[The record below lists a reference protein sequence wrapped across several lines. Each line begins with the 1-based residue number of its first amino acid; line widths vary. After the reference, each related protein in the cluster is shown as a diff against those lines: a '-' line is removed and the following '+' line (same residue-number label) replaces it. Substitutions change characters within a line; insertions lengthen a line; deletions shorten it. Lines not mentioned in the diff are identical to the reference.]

1 MMRMPRTPRERIAAM
16 RLPKLLAIALAAA
29 ALAPAVAA
37 AAAPTVDGVFDLPNV
52 PHHLALGPDGN
63 VWIAV
68 DGLTDNIARVRP
80 DGTVDRFTSAAIV
93 SPIGIV
99 AGPDGQLWVTENGAV
114 AHFSPSDPS
123 AARRVDI
130 PGLVANGIAAGPDG
144 NLWTASGDSLYRI
157 GPDERFTAFRPTGL
171 QGGHGIAAGSDGN
184 LYVVDFLGAQI
195 LAVTTAGVATQA
207 YPTGVGPQEV
217 VAGPAGQMGFTD
229 PTNTPQQV
237 GRFTPPDA
245 RSVRST
251 DLLTGTDPFGIVFA
265 QDGAYW
271 IANRNDVLTRMAP
284 DGTVTT
290 LRGFPRDSNPRYL
303 TLGRDGTLWVGL
315 ETSRQ
320 VARVTGVVVPPPA
333 GNGGGGGGGGGATGG
348 DRTRPV
354 VSHVVFPLLHVGRSA
369 MLKLTLS
376 EAATVRVR
384 WERKLPGRR
393 KADRCAAPR
402 RAPHGRR
409 CARFKAVGTQTRR
422 AASGANRLSIAGR
435 IGRRRI
441 PAGFYRLTVVAT
453 DAAGNRSK
461 PVTQLLAVNRRAS
474 RPTRRVATTR

>member
-1 MMRMPRTPRERIAAM
+1 MRTT
-16 RLPKLLAIALAAA
+16 RLPKLYTA
-29 ALAPAVAA
+29 ALTAALTAAVLVPGTA
-37 AAAPTVDGVFDLPNV
+37 AAAPAVNGVFNLPDT

-63 VWIAV
+63 VWITM

-99 AGPDGQLWVTENGAV
+99 GGPDGQLWVTENNAV
-114 AHFSPSDPS
+114 VHFSPSDPS

-130 PGLVANGIAAGPDG
+130 TGLTANAIAVGPDS

-157 GPDERFTAFRPTGL
+157 RTDERFTAFRPTGL

-195 LAVTTAGVATQA
+195 LAVTTAGVAGQA

-217 VAGPAGQMGFTD
+217 VAGPAGQMGFTA
-229 PTNTPQQV
+229 PTNAPQQV
-237 GRFTPPDA
+237 GRFTPPDP

-290 LRGFPRDSNPRYL
+290 LTGFPRDSNPRYL

-320 VARVTGVVVPPPA
+320 VARVTGVVAPPPP
-333 GNGGGGGGGGGATGG
+333 GNGGGGGGGTPRDTTAP
-348 DRTRPV
+348 RL
-354 VSHVVFPLLHVGRSA
+354 SHAFFPLLHVGRSGT
-369 MLKLTLS
+369 LKVTLS
-376 EAATVRVR
+376 EAATVTIRF
-384 WERKLPGRR
+384 ERRIAGHR
-393 KADRCAAPR
+393 KAGRCVAPR

-409 CARFKAVGTQTRR
+409 CVRFRTIGTQTRR
-422 AASGANRLSIAGR
+422 AVNGANRLAIGGK
-435 IGRRRI
+435 IGRRAI
-441 PAGFYRLTVVAT
+441 PAGSYRITLLAR
-453 DAAGNRSK
+453 DAAGNVSK
-461 PVTQLLAVNRRAS
+461 PLSVTTDVVARARS
-474 RPTRRVATTR
+474 RRVAGTL